1 MRYYYIFLF
10 ISFAFILLAEMVKKA
25 GFNKLTVKRV
35 TNKSRITIGE
45 RVKITTIIENNK
57 LLPVS
62 FVMIKEAIPALI
74 SSCETEDGNIKNHRT
89 SVFGI
94 YSYERQR
101 RSYYIKWNKRGA
113 YSLKGYE
120 LSIGDFFGLSSISKS
135 IDDYIEVVV
144 YPKIIDAKDIVF
156 QSTSIQ
162 GDNLI
167 KRWIYKDPQYIK
179 GIREYNVEDRMKDI
193 HWKSSLKMNKLM
205 VKEYDYTCDREVT
218 FIFNVQCGE
227 PYWYFRNEKVVD
239 KGIDIVCSLA
249 NKAAGSG
256 VAVGFLTN
264 AYIINNSKLEN
275 CFISPSIKSFQSILE
290 NCARMDYTPRNT
302 LSNVINEYSTK
313 LSMNSTYVLVT
324 SFLDKDSLNMILS
337 LKKQG
342 YIILIIDISEK
353 GTVPSIDGLE
363 KLWYRGN
370 SNECA

>member
-1 MRYYYIFLF
+1 MRYYYIFIF
-10 ISFAFILLAEMVKKA
+10 ISFTFIILAEMVKKA
-25 GFNKLTVKRV
+25 GFNKLTIKRV

-62 FVMIKEAIPALI
+62 FVMLKEAIPALI
-74 SSCETEDGNIKNHRT
+74 SRCETEDGNIKNYRT

-120 LSIGDFFGLSSISKS
+120 LSIGDFFGFSAISKS
-135 IDDYIEVVV
+135 VDDYIEVVV
-144 YPKIIDAKDIVF
+144 YPKIIDAKDIIF
-156 QSTSIQ
+156 QSTSLQ

-167 KRWIYKDPQYIK
+167 KRWLYKDPQYIK

-218 FIFNVQCGE
+218 FILNVQCGE

-249 NKAAGSG
+249 NKAAKTG

-264 AYIINNSKLEN
+264 AYIINNSKLGN

-290 NCARMDYTPRNT
+290 NCARMDYVPRNT

-313 LSMNSTYVLVT
+313 FSINSTYVFVT
-324 SFLDKDSLNMILS
+324 PFLDKDSLNIILK

-353 GTVPSIDGLE
+353 GTVPSIAGLE

-370 SNECA
+370 NNECA

>member
-1 MRYYYIFLF
+1 MRFYYMFIF
-10 ISFAFILLAEMVKKA
+10 ISLGFILMAEIIKKL

-35 TNKSRITIGE
+35 TNKSNITIGE
-45 RVKITTIIENNK
+45 QVKITIVIENNK

-62 FVMIKEAIPALI
+62 FIMLKETIPTLI
-74 SSCETEDGNIKNHRT
+74 SNCETEDEDIKNYRT

-94 YSYERQR
+94 YSFERQK

-120 LSIGDFFGLSSISKS
+120 LSIGDFFGFSSISKS
-135 IDDYIEVVV
+135 VDDYIEVVV
-144 YPKIIDAKDIVF
+144 YPRILDTKDIVF
-156 QSTSIQ
+156 QSTNLQ

-167 KRWIYKDPQYIK
+167 KRWVYKDPQYIK

-218 FIFNVQCGE
+218 FILNVQCGD

-239 KGIDIVCSLA
+239 NGIDIVCSLA
-249 NKAAGSG
+249 NKAVKSG

-264 AYIINNSKLEN
+264 AYVINNDKLGN
-275 CFISPSIKSFQSILE
+275 YYILPSLKSFQSILE
-290 NCARMDYTPRNT
+290 SCARMDYTPRIK
-302 LSNVINEYSTK
+302 LSNIINEYAGKFSI
-313 LSMNSTYVLVT
+313 NSTYVFVT
-324 SFLDKDSLNMILS
+324 PYLDQDSLNIILK
-337 LKKQG
+337 LKKLG
-342 YIILIIDISEK
+342 YVILIIDVSDN
-353 GTVPSIDGLE
+353 GNVPSINGVE

-370 SNECA
+370 NNEYA

>member
-1 MRYYYIFLF
+1 MFLF
-10 ISFAFILLAEMVKKA
+10 ISFSFILLAEIIKRV

-35 TNKSRITIGE
+35 INKSSITIGE
-45 RVKITTIIENNK
+45 KVKVTTIIENNK
-57 LLPVS
+57 IVPVS
-62 FVMIKEAIPALI
+62 FVMLKETIPTLI
-74 SSCETEDGNIKNHRT
+74 SSCETEDGDIKNYRT

-120 LSIGDFFGLSSISKS
+120 LSIGDFFGFSSISKN

-156 QSTSIQ
+156 QSTNLQ

-179 GIREYNVEDRMKDI
+179 GIREYNAEDRMKDI

-218 FIFNVQCGE
+218 FILNVQCGE
-227 PYWYFRNEKVVD
+227 PYWYYRNEKVVD
-239 KGIDIVCSLA
+239 NGIDIVCSLA
-249 NKAAGSG
+249 NKAVKCGI
-256 VAVGFLTN
+256 AVGFLTN
-264 AYIINNSKLEN
+264 AYVINNSKSGN
-275 CFISPSIKSFQSILE
+275 CYIYPSIKSFQSILE
-290 NCARMDYTPRNT
+290 NCARMDYTPRAT
-302 LSNVINEYSTK
+302 LSNVINEYRTK
-313 LSMNSTYVLVT
+313 LNKNSTYVFVT
-324 SFLDKDSLNMILS
+324 PFLDDDSLNIIFK
-337 LKKQG
+337 LKKLG
-342 YIILIIDISEK
+342 YIILVIDISDK
-353 GTVPSIDGLE
+353 GTVPSISGLE

-370 SNECA
+370 SNEYA